1 MLKQRLLIGRASG
14 LRSLFGGAI
23 SADPSPIVSTG
34 IFHIEEVPIF
44 LCPPSHAG
52 FYYIVCNYEGG

>member
-34 IFHIEEVPIF
+34 IFHCGSADF